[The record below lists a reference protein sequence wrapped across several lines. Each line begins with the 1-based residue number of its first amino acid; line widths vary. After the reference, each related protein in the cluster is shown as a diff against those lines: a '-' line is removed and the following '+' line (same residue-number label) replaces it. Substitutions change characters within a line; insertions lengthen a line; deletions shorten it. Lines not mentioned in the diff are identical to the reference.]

1 MFTLTRPFM
10 NLRLHQKRKDFEAL
24 PLRHQLL
31 LPRFV
36 DHLSDVQH
44 CVEHNNEIIKIIVEN
59 TDSMFVNRDD
69 YNVSIEGGSPSPGW
83 TPPLHTTQCHWHPT
97 RPQKLEWFTVRLYST
112 AIGMYYSPLHHIDD
126 MCVQKGFAYCPIHNF
141 TWRTC
146 FATSFH
152 PFIDLWTSS
161 YISVAAWWSLHYKFL
176 LLILLISI
184 AVKPK

>member
-1 MFTLTRPFM
+1 M

-83 TPPLHTTQCHWHPT
+83 TPPLHTTQCH
-97 RPQKLEWFTVRLYST
+97 
-112 AIGMYYSPLHHIDD
+112 
-126 MCVQKGFAYCPIHNF
+126 
-141 TWRTC
+141 
-146 FATSFH
+146 
-152 PFIDLWTSS
+152 
-161 YISVAAWWSLHYKFL
+161 
-176 LLILLISI
+176 
-184 AVKPK
+184 